1 VTTSDAAAQRGS
13 GRAAGPGGGR
23 TVDLWRRRLL
33 TAGAAG
39 VAAAGG
45 FVAMRA
51 WEAGED
57 ATAGTGSDY
66 DAGGGGGVVALADV
80 PAGGGVV
87 LQAEQVV
94 VTRDAQGD
102 VHAFSAVCTHQ
113 RCLVSGVA
121 DGAISC
127 PCHGSVFDAATG
139 EVVRGPATAPL
150 PAVPAAVAGDDV
162 VVG

>member
-1 VTTSDAAAQRGS
+1 VTTSDPATQRGS
-13 GRAAGPGGGR
+13 SRAVGPGGGR
-23 TVDLWRRRLL
+23 TFDPSRRGLL

-39 VAAAGG
+39 VAAAAG

-57 ATAGTGSDY
+57 ATAGTRSDY
-66 DAGGGGGVVALADV
+66 DAGGGGTVVALADV
-80 PAGGGVV
+80 PVGGGVV
-87 LQAEQVV
+87 LQAQQVV
-94 VTRDAQGD
+94 VTRDAQGE

-127 PCHGSVFDAATG
+127 PCHGSLFDAVTG